1 MYKIKKK
8 VTKAE
13 KAPILYNIIE
23 DYTESDPPGN
33 VTVCAMTESEDIS
46 AHARV
51 LSESYEIP
59 LEVMTRLLTDGGI
72 YIYPQTGLLVTQG
85 VFTCQ
90 VDPAGLIPKQT
101 WVLDVMQYAEAEQLV
116 RSYGVS
122 LEDASARVF
131 YRTLAIE
138 LQDKLTHNKL
148 GMDDQKPGRASARS
162 GDIRYIDFRKDW
174 SPHFK
179 RLCIMPDGRLIE
191 TGGLADFAGVHGIT
205 LSQARRLIEE
215 GRSEIELQD
224 KRTHNKLGM
233 DDQKPGRASARS
245 GDIRYIDFRKDW
257 SPHFKRLCIMPDGR
271 LIETGGLADFAGV
284 HGITLSQARRLIEEG
299 GTLEVDHGEIL
310 ACQIVN
316 GQPSVARFSRSHYAK
331 AKDLVATKE
340 LHLMDALSDVALSD
354 PLMMR
359 ALKRLEQTS
368 R

>member
-1 MYKIKKK
+1 MYKIKRKP
-8 VTKAE
+8 TKSE
-13 KAPILYNIIE
+13 KPPVLYNVIE

-33 VTVCAMTESEDIS
+33 VTVCAMTEPEDIA

-59 LEVMTRLLTDGGI
+59 LDAMIRLLTDGGV

-85 VFTCQ
+85 VFTCK
-90 VDPAGLIPKQT
+90 VDPAGLTPKQT

-122 LEDASARVF
+122 LEEASARVF

-138 LQDKLTHNKL
+138 LQEKLRDNKL
-148 GMDDQKPGRASARS
+148 GMDDQKPDRSAARS
-162 GDIRYIDFRKDW
+162 GEIRYIDFRKDW

-179 RLCIMPDGRLIE
+179 RLCIMPDGRLVE

-205 LSQARRLIEE
+205 VAQARSLIE
-215 GRSEIELQD
+215 Q
-224 KRTHNKLGM
+224 
-233 DDQKPGRASARS
+233 
-245 GDIRYIDFRKDW
+245 
-257 SPHFKRLCIMPDGR
+257 
-271 LIETGGLADFAGV
+271 
-284 HGITLSQARRLIEEG
+284 G
-299 GTLEVDHGEIL
+299 GTLEVDGGEIL

-331 AKDLVATKE
+331 AKDLVATKQ
-340 LHLMDALSDVALSD
+340 LHLMDALSEVALHD

-359 ALKRLEQTS
+359 ALRRLEQTT

>member
-85 VFTCQ
+85 VFTCK

-215 GRSEIELQD
+215 G
-224 KRTHNKLGM
+224 
-233 DDQKPGRASARS
+233 
-245 GDIRYIDFRKDW
+245 
-257 SPHFKRLCIMPDGR
+257 
-271 LIETGGLADFAGV
+271 
-284 HGITLSQARRLIEEG
+284 

-340 LHLMDALSDVALSD
+340 LHLMDALSEVALSD

>member
-8 VTKAE
+8 PGKIE
-13 KAPILYNIIE
+13 KARVLYNVIE

-33 VTVCAMTESEDIS
+33 VTVCAMTEPEDLS

-59 LEVMTRLLTDGGI
+59 LDVMTGLLTDGGI
-72 YIYPQTGLLVTQG
+72 YIYPQTGLLVTRG
-85 VFTCQ
+85 LFTCKI
-90 VDPAGLIPKQT
+90 DPDGVEPKQT

-138 LQDKLTHNKL
+138 LQDKLAQHTL
-148 GMDDQKPGRASARS
+148 GENDRSTSRVSERS
-162 GDIRYIDFRKDW
+162 GDIHYIDFRNDW

-179 RLCIMPDGRLIE
+179 RLCIMPDGRLVE

-205 LSQARRLIEE
+205 VAQARCLIE
-215 GRSEIELQD
+215 D
-224 KRTHNKLGM
+224 
-233 DDQKPGRASARS
+233 
-245 GDIRYIDFRKDW
+245 
-257 SPHFKRLCIMPDGR
+257 
-271 LIETGGLADFAGV
+271 
-284 HGITLSQARRLIEEG
+284 G
-299 GTLEVDHGEIL
+299 GTLEVDSGEIL

-316 GQPSVARFSRSHYAK
+316 GQPSVARFSRAHYAK
-331 AKDLVATKE
+331 AKDLVSTKQ
-340 LHLMDALSDVALSD
+340 LHLMDALSEVALHD

-359 ALKRLEQTS
+359 ALKRLEQTA

>member
-148 GMDDQKPGRASARS
+148 GLADQKASDTTAQSRQ
-162 GDIRYIDFRKDW
+162 IHYIDFRKDW

-179 RLCIMPDGRLIE
+179 RLCIMPDGRLVE

-205 LSQARRLIEE
+205 VA
-215 GRSEIELQD
+215 
-224 KRTHNKLGM
+224 
-233 DDQKPGRASARS
+233 
-245 GDIRYIDFRKDW
+245 
-257 SPHFKRLCIMPDGR
+257 
-271 LIETGGLADFAGV
+271 
-284 HGITLSQARRLIEEG
+284 QARRLIEEG

-340 LHLMDALSDVALSD
+340 LHLMDALSEVALSD
-354 PLMMR
+354 PLMMC